1 MTEAK
6 IGKLSLDNQHQEKAT
21 LHCYCPQSCVLTI
34 DLLDSLGRT
43 FIHQQFSL
51 QKGDN
56 DVPLN
61 IGHLPPGEYNA
72 WASIG
77 TQTAIRPLS
86 VKPRK
91 KLQGLLERW
100 FLW

>member
-6 IGKLSLDNQHQEKAT
+6 IGKLSLDHQHQEKAT
-21 LHCYCPQSCVLTI
+21 LHCYCPQACILTI
-34 DLLDSLGRT
+34 DLLDSLGRP
-43 FIHQQFSL
+43 FLHQQYPL

-56 DVPLN
+56 EVSFNVDR
-61 IGHLPPGEYNA
+61 LPAGDYNA

-77 TQTAIRPLS
+77 NQTAIRPLAIQ
-86 VKPRK
+86 PRK
-91 KLQGLLERW
+91 NLQGLLQRW